1 MSSSASV
8 TIPCSI
14 AKLVSDS
21 NAAVEFAK
29 RGRANLTPNFR
40 LVCVLQFDRL
50 LNEELNFGPGAR
62 KISLKLLTSRVWALS
77 SFVPWMLISAPA
89 HFSSPDVRPAN
100 GRGSLR
106 CRKVGTLPECRRS
119 ILQLLNPD
127 FSAKLTDLGAAYQL
141 DQGQKRR
148 REGKP
153 HPTEKPFLGSNS
165 DAQIVSP

>member
-62 KISLKLLTSRVWALS
+62 KISLKLLTSRAWALS
-77 SFVPWMLISAPA
+77 
-89 HFSSPDVRPAN
+89 D
-100 GRGSLR
+100 LR
-106 CRKVGTLPECRRS
+106 KSKLDSELSVGLRTPVRS
-119 ILQLLNPD
+119 IVERGTQFRAGRPKDLLETAD
-127 FSAKLTDLGAAYQL
+127 LKGLGTFRSAEEQT
-141 DQGQKRR
+141 
-148 REGKP
+148 
-153 HPTEKPFLGSNS
+153 
-165 DAQIVSP
+165 

>member
-89 HFSSPDVRPAN
+89 HFSSPDVRPVK
-100 GRGSLR
+100 RQ
-106 CRKVGTLPECRRS
+106 TLPSLSESWNAPGVPAR
-119 ILQLLNPD
+119 
-127 FSAKLTDLGAAYQL
+127 
-141 DQGQKRR
+141 
-148 REGKP
+148 
-153 HPTEKPFLGSNS
+153 HPTTANPSFFCEGGGSWR
-165 DAQIVSP
+165 DSPA